1 MTGNIVGLQQQLSL
15 VVRKRILD
23 VITAIFGM
31 ATKYGEAVLAV
42 KYREVDE
49 NGNMDGGPMY
59 YIEKGLG
66 WKWLAWIFA
75 LFGAVAAFG
84 IGNLVQ
90 TNSVAG
96 AVQSSFGVS
105 PYITGVILAVLTAL
119 VILGGVKSIGRATG
133 IVVPF
138 MAVFYI
144 LAGLYIVIA
153 NITLVTHA
161 FAVIF
166 TEAFTAQAGFGALIG
181 TTIRLGLSWCFLHEA
196 GLGSAPI
203 AVQLPKPSLRQRVV
217 SMTGTFLD
225 HHCMFNNWTG
235 FVHVRTLCWS

>member
-1 MTGNIVGLQQQLSL
+1 MW
-15 VVRKRILD
+15 
-23 VITAIFGM
+23 ITAIFGM

-42 KYREVDE
+42 KYRVVDE
-49 NGNMDGGPMY
+49 NGNMAGGPMY

-119 VILGGVKSIGRATG
+119 VILGSKEYWPGYWNSSTL
-133 IVVPF
+133 

-153 NITLVTHA
+153 NITLVPHA

-166 TEAFTAQAGFGALIG
+166 TEAFTAQAGF
-181 TTIRLGLSWCFLHEA
+181 E
-196 GLGSAPI
+196 P
-203 AVQLPKPSLRQRVV
+203 
-217 SMTGTFLD
+217 
-225 HHCMFNNWTG
+225 
-235 FVHVRTLCWS
+235 